1 MERKLS
7 RDEKLKGE
15 YGGIVEEQ
23 LRAAVI
29 EEAPK
34 SPSGKL
40 VVYMPHK
47 PINCKAECSHVEGS
61 NGVRREC

>member
-1 MERKLS
+1 MIRDSLDLKWGFNAFHNVTKKKKNVERKLS

-23 LRAAVI
+23 IRAGVI

-34 SPSGKL
+34 SPSGKR
-40 VVYMPHK
+40 VF
-47 PINCKAECSHVEGS
+47 
-61 NGVRREC
+61 